1 LDLSVSALQR
11 QVLVKYHQ
19 YLQVDGQN
27 KPAWLVVDGADAS
40 AEAVLGLS
48 AYVEAGG
55 TPAARTALS
64 QLSEGIASLA
74 AGDARNWPF
83 GAVLPSA
90 PSVSMWHGWGSQ
102 MPAALA
108 RAATV
113 LGDRKLGVVAT
124 TDSAVFDPRMLTPG
138 GADQALLPTQIN
150 QAQIAYGVDSRLE
163 SLLATAKLNH
173 SAGLR
178 QLAGVTAAWYPGHP
192 GYIEPIYLV

>member
-1 LDLSVSALQR
+1 MSNGNGVSRGDRNRNARLSRLRVS
-11 QVLVKYHQ
+11 
-19 YLQVDGQN
+19 
-27 KPAWLVVDGADAS
+27 
-40 AEAVLGLS
+40 
-48 AYVEAGG
+48 
-55 TPAARTALS
+55 ALS

-113 LGDRKLGVVAT
+113 LGDKKLGVVAT
-124 TDSAVFDPRMLTPG
+124 TDSAVFDPRMLTSG

-178 QLAGVTAAWYPGHP
+178 QLAGVTAAWYPRTPDMVRKSLRGQRWVLASGRRTRSMP
-192 GYIEPIYLV
+192 G

>member
-1 LDLSVSALQR
+1 MRTIVSQQSPESAVRRAEHVDKPWGHEAIFALVER
-11 QVLVKYHQ
+11 AY
-19 YLQVDGQN
+19 
-27 KPAWLVVDGADAS
+27 AS

-124 TDSAVFDPRMLTPG
+124 TDSAVFDPRMLTSG

-150 QAQIAYGVDSRLE
+150 QAQIAYGVDSRL
-163 SLLATAKLNH
+163 
-173 SAGLR
+173 
-178 QLAGVTAAWYPGHP
+178 
-192 GYIEPIYLV
+192 